1 LDLATLLKEK
11 CFIVVIGFE
20 GSNVE
25 CGKIA
30 KDVIIEEKTMFDFEM
45 NGPFSEEWKNM
56 GTKST
61 IKLKIYVSDFVWFDS
76 ILKKESK
83 I

>member
-20 GSNVE
+20 DPNVE

-30 KDVIIEEKTMFDFEM
+30 KDVTIEEKTMFDFEM
-45 NGPFSEEWKNM
+45 NGPFSQEW
-56 GTKST
+56 
-61 IKLKIYVSDFVWFDS
+61 
-76 ILKKESK
+76 
-83 I
+83 